1 MSQTQNPVIKL
12 QAKVTKTAAF
22 NGAGID
28 ISAYPTQGVGPLVTI
43 RVDSLTAGKTAV
55 FALQDSVDAF
65 SSDTRTVF
73 TFTIQG
79 VADSRTP
86 RTRDIHAWEMAG
98 VRYGVS
104 SATMRLVLLSID
116 ASSSVD
122 YEGFIQGQ
130 L

>member
-22 NGAGID
+22 NGTGVD
-28 ISAYPTQGVGPLVTI
+28 ISAYPAAGVGPVVTI
-43 RVDSLTAGKTAV
+43 RVDSLTAAKTAV
-55 FALQDSVDAF
+55 FALQDSVDGF
-65 SSDTRTVF
+65 SSDTRTLF

-86 RTRDIHAWEMAG
+86 RTRDVHSWEMPG
-98 VRYGVS
+98 VRFGVG
-104 SATMRLVLLSID
+104 SATLRLALLSID
-116 ASSSVD
+116 GSSSCD